1 MQSRVPQMRD
11 KDLWKVYKD
20 NAP

>member
-1 MQSRVPQMRD
+1 MRD
-11 KDLWKVYKD
+11 KDLWKVYKN

>member
-1 MQSRVPQMRD
+1 MRD